1 MTYTA
6 ASQKVQ
12 IRRLHSVEEQ
22 NTCMEQWSEAVTNT
36 ANNKI
41 FTFTIQPKC
50 LLY

>member
-22 NTCMEQWSEAVTNT
+22 NTCMEQ
-36 ANNKI
+36 
-41 FTFTIQPKC
+41 
-50 LLY
+50 